1 MEMRKALSFIFIMLS
16 LLAIGCAG
24 YQASSDRTPISIK
37 TDRVNYTPLMSSTV
51 GIGLTPE
58 YPLTIANGTVSF
70 CWHTDYGYFISWKAP
85 DFKVHELG
93 PDVTT
98 DDGKIYWSYSPDNI
112 DKDKPPVRVTLTM
125 VDKATGKAINT
136 TGLDIGWENK
146 DFARV
151 LDQ

>member
-58 YPLTIANGTVSF
+58 FPQAIDIGTVSF
-70 CWHTDYGYFISWKAP
+70 RWQTDYGYFISWKAP
-85 DFKVHELG
+85 DFKVNQLG
-93 PDVTT
+93 TDVTT
-98 DDGKIYWSYSPDNI
+98 DDGKIYWSYSPDDI

-136 TGLDIGWENK
+136 TGLDIGWEGQGIASVK
-146 DFARV
+146 K
-151 LDQ
+151 